1 MGRWSICNTA
11 CVGPRVNHCI
21 TFQPFRRLFLMPLE
35 DLGRL
40 ILAKRNER
48 GLGIRAAAREVGI
61 SHATLA
67 RVEKGF
73 LPDLENYEK
82 IRRWLGLQEE
92 IAMTKTGNVSIPQVH
107 FRREKTATPATR
119 SEERR
124 VGKE

>member
-1 MGRWSICNTA
+1 
-11 CVGPRVNHCI
+11 
-21 TFQPFRRLFLMPLE
+21 MPLE

-40 ILAKRNER
+40 VLAKRSER

-82 IRRWLGLQEE
+82 LRRWLG
-92 IAMTKTGNVSIPQVH
+92 IDNDPPPAKTPPSSIPQVH
-107 FRREKTATPATR
+107 FRREKTATPETAAALAR
-119 SEERR
+119 MILAAQAAWS
-124 VGKE
+124 KDNK

>member
-1 MGRWSICNTA
+1 
-11 CVGPRVNHCI
+11 
-21 TFQPFRRLFLMPLE
+21 MPLE

-40 ILAKRNER
+40 ILEKRDER

-82 IRRWLGLQEE
+82 IRRWLGVQKDSVT
-92 IAMTKTGNVSIPQVH
+92 TKIGNVNIPQVH
-107 FRREKTATPATR
+107 FRREKTATPATAAALAR
-119 SEERR
+119 MILAAQAAWPK
-124 VGKE
+124 GNK

>member
-1 MGRWSICNTA
+1 MS
-11 CVGPRVNHCI
+11 
-21 TFQPFRRLFLMPLE
+21 LE

-40 ILAKRNER
+40 ILAKRTER

-82 IRRWLGLQEE
+82 IRAWLGIQDRPA
-92 IAMTKTGNVSIPQVH
+92 ISKSVNQNVPQVN
-107 FRREKTATPATR
+107 FRREKTATPETAAALARMILTAQR
-119 SEERR
+119 AWP
-124 VGKE
+124 KAAK